1 VIDVTNVQR
10 KKKPL
15 KLSGFSLMYTVR
27 LLDDFD
33 YAPRAGVHQNRPIVD
48 DRIAIFA
55 NAVLLRNLIIGDAR
69 FRKLSADPHVALI
82 TVRRA
87 ALFNHITAEARP
99 LVYTQ
104 NARDAADDP
113 ADRAANDSAYRTC
126 RALAFSGTAFNASG
140 HTLG

>member
-1 VIDVTNVQR
+1 
-10 KKKPL
+10 
-15 KLSGFSLMYTVR
+15 MR

-33 YAPRAGVHQNRPIVD
+33 YAARTGVNQNRSIVD
-48 DRIAIFA
+48 NCVAIFA
-55 NAVLLRNLIIGDAR
+55 CTVLLRNLIIGDAR
-69 FRKLSADPHVALI
+69 FRKLSADPHIALI

-126 RALAFSGTAFNASG
+126 RALAFSFTTFDATG
-140 HTLG
+140 HALS